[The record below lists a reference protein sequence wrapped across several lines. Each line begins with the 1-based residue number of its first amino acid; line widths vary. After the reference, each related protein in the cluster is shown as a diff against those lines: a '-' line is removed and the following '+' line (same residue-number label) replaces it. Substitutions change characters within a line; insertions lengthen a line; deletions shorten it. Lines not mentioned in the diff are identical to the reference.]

1 VLKNWKADILKK
13 VLLVLVTGLLC
24 SVFLEWATTT
34 DWNYLFRDNE
44 NYPAMTRSLSQVTL
58 VDYSVSSEG
67 LTAASSDPKILIG
80 SLPKNVKKMAFVFSE
95 PLKSEQKIQI
105 YYRLQDGDIY
115 SEKSSVT
122 GYGEPG
128 QTKTV
133 IMVNV
138 TAVELRVD
146 VDAADS
152 GAVPLQSIILNYS
165 SYKDFLLPYTSDSPG
180 RIIFYWA
187 FLSLAAGFV
196 FFGWKKTLHF
206 VCRYRYAVAAVI
218 VLFFTLGKI
227 SGSSIACYSDI
238 LPGADFTPALGST
251 LNHSDEWN
259 IFTTLSVSQDKAGY
273 PYYSDLLRGTE
284 TDMSVI
290 YGQPIRDII
299 TIFRPFMLVYLFAG
313 SEYGLAFFWIARMA
327 ALFLVTFELGLMLLK
342 GDRKYA
348 LVLALLISL
357 SPLVQW
363 WFSVNGTA
371 ELFIFPELAILMFDR
386 YLKTAPGEW
395 KKKIPYAVCLAWC
408 TVSFALVLY
417 PAWQIPMAYLTLVL
431 AVWVILRNR
440 KTFRFGKTDLI
451 SLAVFL
457 AILAAAGLHY
467 YRMSGDA
474 IHSIMNTAYP
484 GKRVSTGGT
493 PDYLKLLFGAWGNL
507 FTPYLTKTTADLVE
521 KAAFFDF
528 FPAGILLSVYVMA
541 KKKKAE
547 FLPTA
552 LMITEAVFLSFFL
565 FQWPVF
571 LAKVTLLSLTTA
583 FRIKMVIEVINI
595 LLLLTA
601 MKELSETGTGEKRIS
616 NGIKAALA
624 VLAAVSV
631 GFALYFY
638 QDTQLAL
645 GIKLLMA
652 AAAAAGFYLIGHC
665 TAENEKLPW
674 LVYVTVIS
682 VTAGLF
688 VNPVQVG
695 LSDVEG
701 NVLVREIEAVNTEN
715 PGKWIVADAASFT
728 ANNIPLLAGASTV
741 NSTNIYENTE
751 LWKLLDSSGQHTDDY
766 NRYMHFSVTVGNNE
780 EIAYSLDAA
789 DHLSVTM
796 NLENIKKTGAVYIL
810 SLSDLSGFST
820 EKDSL
825 TLLFR
830 NDAYYIYRLA

>member
-1 VLKNWKADILKK
+1 MLKNWKAGVLKK

-58 VDYSVSSEG
+58 VDYSASSEG
-67 LTAASSDPKILIG
+67 LTAASSDPKILID
-80 SLPKNVKKMAFVFSE
+80 SLPKNIKKMAFVFSE
-95 PLKSEQKIQI
+95 PLKAEQKIQI
-105 YYRLQDGDIY
+105 YYRLTDGDTY
-115 SEKSSVT
+115 TDKYSVT

-128 QTKTV
+128 QTKAV
-133 IMVNV
+133 ILVNV
-138 TAVELRVD
+138 TAVELRID
-146 VDAADS
+146 MDAADS
-152 GAVPLQSIILNYS
+152 GAIPLQSIILNYS

-180 RIIFYWA
+180 RIILYWT

-206 VCRYRYAVAAVI
+206 VCRYRYAVAAVV
-218 VLFFTLGKI
+218 VLVFTLGKI
-227 SGSSIACYSDI
+227 SGSSIARYSDI
-238 LPGADFTPALGST
+238 LPGADFKPALGST
-251 LNHSDEWN
+251 LDHSDEWN
-259 IFTTLSVSQDKAGY
+259 IFTTLSIAQDKAGY
-273 PYYSDLLRGTE
+273 PYYSDLLRGTA

-299 TIFRPFMLVYLFAG
+299 TVFRPFMLVYLFAG
-313 SEYGLAFFWIARMA
+313 CEYGLAFFWIARMA
-327 ALFLVTFELGLMLLK
+327 ALFLVTFELGLLLLK

-348 LVLALLISL
+348 LTMALLISL

-395 KKKIPYAVCLAWC
+395 KKKIPYAACLAWC
-408 TVSFALVLY
+408 AMSFALILY

-431 AVWVILRNR
+431 AVWVIRRNR
-440 KTFRFGKTDLI
+440 KTFRFGKSDLI

-457 AILAAAGLHY
+457 MILAAAGLHY

-484 GKRVSTGGT
+484 GQRISTGGT
-493 PDYLKLLFGAWGNL
+493 PDYLKFLFGAWGNL
-507 FTPYLTKTTADLVE
+507 FTQHQTKIAADLAE
-521 KAAFFDF
+521 KTAFFDF
-528 FPAGILLSVYVMA
+528 FPAGILLSVYAMA
-541 KKKKAE
+541 KKKKAD

-552 LMITEAVFLSFFL
+552 LIITEAVFLSYFL
-565 FQWPVF
+565 FQWPVL

-595 LLLLTA
+595 LLLLMA
-601 MKELSETGTGEKRIS
+601 MKELSERGIS
-616 NGIKAALA
+616 TAVKASLA
-624 VLAAVSV
+624 VLAAVSA
-631 GFALYFY
+631 GFALYLY
-638 QDTQLAL
+638 QDTQPAMEL
-645 GIKLLMA
+645 KLLMA
-652 AAAAAGFYLIGHC
+652 GAAAVGFYLIGRSM
-665 TAENEKLPW
+665 AKNEKLPW

-682 VTAGLF
+682 MAAGFF

-695 LSDVEG
+695 LSDVEN
-701 NVLVREIEAVNTEN
+701 NVLVREIEAVNTES
-715 PGKWIVADAASFT
+715 PGKWIVTDSSNFT
-728 ANNIPLLAGASTV
+728 VGNIPLLAGASTV

-751 LWKLLDSSGQHTDDY
+751 LWKVLDSSGQHKDDY
-766 NRYMHFSVTVGNNE
+766 NRYMHLTVNIGSSE
-780 EIAYSLDAA
+780 EISYSLDAA
-789 DHLSVTM
+789 DHLTVTM
-796 NLENIKKTGAVYIL
+796 NLENVKKTGAEYIL
-810 SLSDLSGFST
+810 SITDLSGFATDS
-820 EKDSL
+820 DSL

-830 NDAYYIYRLA
+830 NGVFYIYRLS